1 MKKILVCDIETN
13 NAQGLDGKPAFDF
26 FKDDPIQIAYAL
38 YALDG
43 RKIIDNE
50 IILKT
55 PNLRPEIEKF
65 TGITKAQCDAGVSHQ
80 VAATIWKNIFWNND
94 VVEVVGHNVIAFDW
108 VILTNWLLRTLAG
121 ELFILPVIPRI
132 SDTMKRGSLMIGD
145 RKWPKLSALARRLE
159 IPVDESQL
167 HNALYDIDLM
177 AQVHFALQARGY

>member
-1 MKKILVCDIETN
+1 M
-13 NAQGLDGKPAFDF
+13 
-26 FKDDPIQIAYAL
+26 
-38 YALDG
+38 
-43 RKIIDNE
+43 
-50 IILKT
+50 
-55 PNLRPEIEKF
+55 
-65 TGITKAQCDAGVSHQ
+65 SHQ